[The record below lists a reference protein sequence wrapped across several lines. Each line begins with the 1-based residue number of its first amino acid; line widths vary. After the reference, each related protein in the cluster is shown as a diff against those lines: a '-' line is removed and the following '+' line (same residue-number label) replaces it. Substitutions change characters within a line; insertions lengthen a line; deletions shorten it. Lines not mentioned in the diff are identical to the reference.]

1 MAITPTR
8 AMITNR
14 PERIIKGFQRTVIGL
29 ISFGSGYRTAGI
41 VGNPGDA
48 TVQVVLRA
56 SDARRLEIQSEQWTS
71 GSCES
76 TGRTLFDVGAAVI
89 GSRGE
94 RATPSALITSKRG
107 RIPLPLR
114 HSVRAECQDRISP

>member
-29 ISFGSGYRTAGI
+29 ISLGSWYRTAG
-41 VGNPGDA
+41 VVDDPAGA

-56 SDARRLEIQSEQWTS
+56 SDARRWKSS
-71 GSCES
+71 RSS
-76 TGRTLFDVGAAVI
+76 RPTGHDVRQEALRHRSAGD
-89 GSRGE
+89 RGE
-94 RATPSALITSKRG
+94 RGAGGQRL
-107 RIPLPLR
+107 L
-114 HSVRAECQDRISP
+114 

>member
-29 ISFGSGYRTAGI
+29 ISLEARGTAPRGSGGTPETRPSRSCCGPATRG
-41 VGNPGDA
+41 VGNPVGAVD
-48 TVQVVLRA
+48 
-56 SDARRLEIQSEQWTS
+56 QWVT
-71 GSCES
+71 S
-76 TGRTLFDVGAAVI
+76 TGRKLVDVGAAVI

-94 RATPSALITSKRG
+94 RATPSALFTSKRG
-107 RIPLPLR
+107 RNPLPLR
-114 HSVRAECQDRISP
+114 HSVRAERQDRVS